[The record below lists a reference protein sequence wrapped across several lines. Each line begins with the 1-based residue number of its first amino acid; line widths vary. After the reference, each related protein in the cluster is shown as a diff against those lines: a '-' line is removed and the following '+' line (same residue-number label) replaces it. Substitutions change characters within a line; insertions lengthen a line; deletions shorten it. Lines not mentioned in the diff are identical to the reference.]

1 MYLAGDHPVL
11 SRPVQNALKTSQPL
25 INCRRRN
32 TRGAGMLARPLNQ
45 LRQRGVP
52 EFPRTM
58 PWNELRC
65 ITKLADV
72 PPIYLNYI
80 HIAVQLYEAINRAR
94 KFHSRRDWPNF
105 HFVPAIVGGAQT
117 ATRRSGAAGRIE

>member
-1 MYLAGDHPVL
+1 MYLVGDHAVL
-11 SRPVQNALKTSQPL
+11 PRPVQHALKTSQPL
-25 INCRRRN
+25 INCRCSN

-45 LRQRGVP
+45 LRQRGVS

-72 PPIYLNYI
+72 PPVYSNNIQ
-80 HIAVQLYEAINRAR
+80 IAVQLYEAINRAR
-94 KFHSRRDWPNF
+94 KLHSRRDWPTF
-105 HFVPAIVGGAQT
+105 HFVPAILGG
-117 ATRRSGAAGRIE
+117 